1 MNDLVRVPK
10 FVPFFAGLLALAVF
24 SACAPVAPAGPTP
37 TPTVFYRDPTYAQI
51 TPGPHKY
58 VGDLSTTIEVLP
70 FPYSRPLPPPVS
82 TAIDGLY
89 TRTIPTEGTPTPC
102 KRCAGYRL
110 EGGAWSLYF
119 NNGVYK
125 EFQQDTDFEAVGS
138 YAVDGNQLTLFN
150 DPYCEEDVKM
160 QGIYTWEKNGGTL
173 TLTAVNDPCTI
184 GLRAKNL
191 TATSWTKK
199 VDECQPPNREA
210 AVSGHWEQP
219 AECTAKLTPAQ

>member
-1 MNDLVRVPK
+1 MP
-10 FVPFFAGLLALAVF
+10 FVAGLLALALA
-24 SACAPVAPAGPTP
+24 SACAPVGPGGPAA
-37 TPTVFYRDPTYAQI
+37 TPTVFYRDPTYAMI
-51 TPGPHKY
+51 TPGPHK
-58 VGDLSTTIEVLP
+58 VVDDLSTTIEMPP
-70 FPYSRPLPPPVS
+70 FPYSKPLPPPVS

-89 TRTIPTEGTPTPC
+89 TRMIPMEGTPTPC

-138 YAVDGNQLTLFN
+138 YTVSGNQLTLFN
-150 DPYCEEDVKM
+150 DPYCEEDVTM
-160 QGIYTWEKNGGTL
+160 QGIYTWQKNGDSL
-173 TLTAVNDPCTI
+173 NLTAVNDPCTI

-210 AVSGHWEQP
+210 AVSGHWKQP
-219 AECTAKLTPAQ
+219 AECIAKLTPTQ